1 MPPSYGG
8 GIVLSAYDG
17 TVLFVLDLQNYIVL
31 AGAIL
36 LFALEAFA
44 FVDAVS
50 HRPDAFH
57 AADKQNKTMWL
68 VILGVALA
76 AHMLIWH
83 PIHILNM
90 VGAVASIVYLVDVR
104 PALRSLTRR

>member
-1 MPPSYGG
+1 M
-8 GIVLSAYDG
+8 
-17 TVLFVLDLQNYIVL
+17 LFVLDLQNYIVL
-31 AGAIL
+31 AAAIL
-36 LFALEAFA
+36 LFVLEAWA
-44 FVDAVS
+44 FIDAIS
-50 HRPDAFH
+50 HRQEEFH

-83 PIHILNM
+83 PINILNM
-90 VGAVASIVYLVDVR
+90 AGAIASIVYLVDVR

>member
-1 MPPSYGG
+1 M
-8 GIVLSAYDG
+8 LSVFDI
-17 TVLFVLDLQNYIVL
+17 QN
-31 AGAIL
+31 AIL
-36 LFALEAFA
+36 LVATLALFAIEAWA

-50 HRPDAFH
+50 HRSEEFI
-57 AADKQNKTMWL
+57 AASKQTKPMWL

-83 PIHILNM
+83 PIHLLNII
-90 VGAVASIVYLVDVR
+90 GAVASIVYLVDVR